1 MTANKTPE
9 PAASQS
15 QAANNGVA
23 VELSS
28 EAISN
33 LTGFFDVL
41 IQMDFALKERNK
53 EKSDDNQRSTDYA
66 SKVD

>member
-1 MTANKTPE
+1 MTAKKTPE
-9 PAASQS
+9 PAASQQ
-15 QAANNGVA
+15 QAANDGVA

-28 EAISN
+28 EDIQN

-53 EKSDDNQRSTDYA
+53 DKRDENQRNTDYA
-66 SKVD
+66 SKTE